1 MFRREDHSAQVFKI
15 VKQMT
20 TTDQYIVSDKCVRN
34 SRGDLVTRDQVKHLA
49 WKESPQ
55 RLLNEGFE

>member
-20 TTDQYIVSDKCVRN
+20 TTNQYIVSDKCVRN
-34 SRGDLVTRDQVKHLA
+34 SRGDLVTRD
-49 WKESPQ
+49 
-55 RLLNEGFE
+55 